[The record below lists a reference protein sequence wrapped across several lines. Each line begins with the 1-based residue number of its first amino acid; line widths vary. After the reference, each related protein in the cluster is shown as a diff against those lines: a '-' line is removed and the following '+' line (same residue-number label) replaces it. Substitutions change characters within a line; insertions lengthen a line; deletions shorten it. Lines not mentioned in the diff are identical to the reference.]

1 MSKKVAAKTIRRSF
15 VLPSNLVEEACTVSN
30 KNEATNLNKL
40 VTIAL
45 QEYVNN
51 KKRKE
56 FENSMLAMGNDPEI
70 LRECAAINKDFLGT
84 EMDGL
89 RKGK

>member
-1 MSKKVAAKTIRRSF
+1 MIKKTQAKTIRRSF
-15 VLPSNLVEEACTVSN
+15 ALSRQLIDEALSVNTPGEPS
-30 KNEATNLNKL
+30 NLNKL

-56 FENSMLAMGNDPEI
+56 FEKSNARYG
-70 LRECAAINKDFLGT
+70 
-84 EMDGL
+84 
-89 RKGK
+89 